1 MPRISKVKKKAV
13 KTKTKTVIKPKIKSA
28 NKIKETN
35 KGPIKI
41 SKTYIPKDTEKYMC
55 EKHKV
60 FFRMKLQEWRK
71 ELVKSNNDALY
82 NGSMDDNSI
91 SADIVDQ
98 ANSYT
103 DKNVEMKAIN
113 RQIKL
118 ISEIDKAL
126 FRIKLNEWKKEL
138 IKANNEALYNG
149 SMDDNNISADLVD
162 QASSYIDKNVE
173 MKAINRQIKLISEI
187 DKALRRIMDD
197 TYGYCLDT
205 AEPIGLKRLM
215 ARPVAKYTIAAQE
228 KHEKD
233 EKVHADD

>member
-1 MPRISKVKKKAV
+1 MPKTTKVKKKVAKP
-13 KTKTKTVIKPKIKSA
+13 KTKIVSKSKKVATKVVSKPL
-28 NKIKETN
+28 
-35 KGPIKI
+35 IKI
-41 SKTYIPKDTEKYMC
+41 SKNYIPKETEKYMC

-60 FFRMKLQEWRK
+60 FFRIRL
-71 ELVKSNNDALY
+71 
-82 NGSMDDNSI
+82 
-91 SADIVDQ
+91 
-98 ANSYT
+98 T
-103 DKNVEMKAIN
+103 
-113 RQIKL
+113 
-118 ISEIDKAL
+118 
-126 FRIKLNEWKKEL
+126 EWKKEL

-149 SMDDNNISADLVD
+149 SMDDNNISADIVD

-187 DKALRRIMDD
+187 DKALMRIRED

>member
-1 MPRISKVKKKAV
+1 MPKTSKAKKKVKKIKLKSAIKSKSKIV
-13 KTKTKTVIKPKIKSA
+13 SKPK
-28 NKIKETN
+28 EVN
-35 KGPIKI
+35 KGTIKI
-41 SKTYIPKDTEKYMC
+41 SKNYIPKDTEKYMC
-55 EKHKV
+55 EKHKI
-60 FFRMKLQEWRK
+60 FFRMKLQEWKK
-71 ELVKSNNDALY
+71 ELVKANNEALY

-98 ANSYT
+98 ASSYT

-126 FRIKLNEWKKEL
+126 LRIKDE
-138 IKANNEALYNG
+138 
-149 SMDDNNISADLVD
+149 
-162 QASSYIDKNVE
+162 
-173 MKAINRQIKLISEI
+173 
-187 DKALRRIMDD
+187 

-215 ARPVAKYTIAAQE
+215 ARPVAKFTIAAQE
-228 KHEKD
+228 KHEKN

>member
-1 MPRISKVKKKAV
+1 MPKSTKIK
-13 KTKTKTVIKPKIKSA
+13 KTKTIKPKTNKKIKTKV
-28 NKIKETN
+28 NKKIKEIK

-41 SKTYIPKDTEKYMC
+41 SKSYIPKENEKYMC

-60 FFRMKLQEWRK
+60 FFRIKLQEWRK
-71 ELVKSNNDALY
+71 ELVRANNEALY

-98 ANSYT
+98 ASSYT

-126 FRIKLNEWKKEL
+126 IRIKDE
-138 IKANNEALYNG
+138 
-149 SMDDNNISADLVD
+149 
-162 QASSYIDKNVE
+162 
-173 MKAINRQIKLISEI
+173 
-187 DKALRRIMDD
+187 
-197 TYGYCLDT
+197 TYGFCLDT

-228 KHEKD
+228 KHEKN

>member
-1 MPRISKVKKKAV
+1 MPKIAKVKKKV
-13 KTKTKTVIKPKIKSA
+13 TKTKVKNVSKPKT
-28 NKIKETN
+28 KIVSKTKEVK
-35 KGPIKI
+35 KGTIKI

-60 FFRMKLQEWRK
+60 FFRIKLQEWKK
-71 ELVKSNNDALY
+71 ELVKSNNEALY

-98 ANSYT
+98 ASSYT

-126 FRIKLNEWKKEL
+126 ARIRE
-138 IKANNEALYNG
+138 
-149 SMDDNNISADLVD
+149 
-162 QASSYIDKNVE
+162 
-173 MKAINRQIKLISEI
+173 
-187 DKALRRIMDD
+187 D

>member
-1 MPRISKVKKKAV
+1 MPKTTKAKKKV
-13 KTKTKTVIKPKIKSA
+13 LKPKTNVTTSKALNKPKAA
-28 NKIKETN
+28 NKVL
-35 KGPIKI
+35 IKI
-41 SKTYIPKDTEKYMC
+41 SKTYIPKDAEKYMC

-60 FFRMKLQEWRK
+60 FFRIKLTEWK
-71 ELVKSNNDALY
+71 KDLVKANNEALY
-82 NGSMDDNSI
+82 NGSMDDNSV
-91 SADIVDQ
+91 SADVVDQ
-98 ANSYT
+98 ASSYT

-126 FRIKLNEWKKEL
+126 ARIRED
-138 IKANNEALYNG
+138 I
-149 SMDDNNISADLVD
+149 
-162 QASSYIDKNVE
+162 
-173 MKAINRQIKLISEI
+173 
-187 DKALRRIMDD
+187 
-197 TYGYCLDT
+197 YGFCLDT

>member
-1 MPRISKVKKKAV
+1 MPKTAKRKKTKTIKPKVNKKV
-13 KTKTKTVIKPKIKSA
+13 KTKASTKS
-28 NKIKETN
+28 KETN

-41 SKTYIPKDTEKYMC
+41 SKTYIPKENEKYMC

-60 FFRMKLQEWRK
+60 FFRIKLQEWRK
-71 ELVKSNNDALY
+71 ELVRANNDALY
-82 NGSMDDNSI
+82 NGTLDDNSI

-98 ANSYT
+98 ASSYT

-126 FRIKLNEWKKEL
+126 MRIK
-138 IKANNEALYNG
+138 
-149 SMDDNNISADLVD
+149 
-162 QASSYIDKNVE
+162 
-173 MKAINRQIKLISEI
+173 
-187 DKALRRIMDD
+187 DD
-197 TYGYCLDT
+197 TYGFCLDT

-215 ARPVAKYTIAAQE
+215 ARPVAKYTISAQE
-228 KHEKD
+228 KHEMN

>member
-1 MPRISKVKKKAV
+1 MPKTSKVKKKV
-13 KTKTKTVIKPKIKSA
+13 KKVKVKSTSKAKPKIVSKP
-28 NKIKETN
+28 KEIN
-35 KGPIKI
+35 KGPVKI

-60 FFRMKLQEWRK
+60 FFRMKLQEWKK
-71 ELVKSNNDALY
+71 ELIKANNEALY

-98 ANSYT
+98 ASSYT

-126 FRIKLNEWKKEL
+126 MRIK
-138 IKANNEALYNG
+138 
-149 SMDDNNISADLVD
+149 
-162 QASSYIDKNVE
+162 
-173 MKAINRQIKLISEI
+173 
-187 DKALRRIMDD
+187 DD

-205 AEPIGLKRLM
+205 AEPIGLRRLM

-228 KHEKD
+228 KHEKN